1 MEECETPSCIFAT
14 QIRRL
19 PDIINLLHT
28 FVNKGHA
35 RLAGDSPV
43 KAKAA
48 DAENHGDPGSGD
60 EGGKK
65 KTPNL
70 PVSHVA
76 FQKLVDK
83 TDDGCVSFHDS
94 IRKDIL

>member
-1 MEECETPSCIFAT
+1 MFAT

-19 PDIINLLHT
+19 RETTNLLRT
-28 FVNKGHA
+28 FVNKEHA
-35 RLAGDSPV
+35 RLAGDSLV
-43 KAKAA
+43 EAKAA
-48 DAENHGDPGSGD
+48 DAENHRDPGSGD

-65 KTPNL
+65 KTQNL